1 MRHINSLPKIF
12 SDLLK
17 SHFNRWLFMVR
28 VEGESLW
35 PHLVPGRRYIASALF
50 RPRTGDFAVFC
61 NPCDPSRIFVKKV
74 QEIHSDGY
82 IMASTVSWG
91 SSSNDFGIVPRE
103 LILGRI
109 VSRVRILQHSHIL
122 ENVRMLMT
130 GH

>member
-1 MRHINSLPKIF
+1 MKRINF
-12 SDLLK
+12 SQTN
-17 SHFNRWLFMVR
+17 FFRRVLFMVR

-35 PHLVPGRRYIASALF
+35 PHLVSGRRYIASALF
-50 RPRTGDFAVFC
+50 RPWTGDFAVFC

-103 LILGRI
+103 LILGK
-109 VSRVRILQHSHIL
+109 VYAQ
-122 ENVRMLMT
+122 
-130 GH
+130 